1 MTRTI
6 NNKQQKT
13 MANDINNGNFQVEGM
28 DELSKKLDRLQVKN
42 PTMEKRIQDV
52 IRKAI
57 AKAKKVVSQQAH
69 GALPNDPRDAYK
81 AVKSMVY
88 KRILGGNV
96 SILKK
101 RKSSGGKSS
110 YEPPRKLR
118 QGQRGGNRVKRGA
131 RTQQMMDYQ
140 GGDRGMILRWL
151 NSGTN
156 DRTAG
161 NRGGLLSGNRGR
173 IAARNWFPHAGQQ
186 GMNEAAQY
194 IEQEI
199 DRLIAEEF
207 GRS

>member
-1 MTRTI
+1 
-6 NNKQQKT
+6 
-13 MANDINNGNFQVEGM
+13 MANDINSGNFQVEGM
-28 DELSKKLDRLQVKN
+28 AELRKKLDRLQVKN
-42 PTMEKRIQDV
+42 PTMEKKIQDV

-57 AKAKKVVSQQAH
+57 QQARKIVSQQAH
-69 GALPNDPRDAYK
+69 GAIPNDPRDAYK

-101 RKSSGGKSS
+101 KRSSGGKSS

-131 RTQQMMDYQ
+131 GTQHMMDYQ
-140 GGDRGMILRWL
+140 GSDRGMILRWL
-151 NSGTN
+151 NSGTK
-156 DRTAG
+156 DRMAG
-161 NRGGLLSGNRGR
+161 SRGGRLSGNRGR
-173 IAARNWFPHAGQQ
+173 IAARNWFPNAGQQ
-186 GMNEAAQY
+186 GINEAVKY

-207 GRS
+207 GH

>member
-1 MTRTI
+1 
-6 NNKQQKT
+6 
-13 MANDINNGNFQVEGM
+13 MANDINSGNFQVEGM
-28 DELSKKLDRLQVKN
+28 EELGKKLDRLQLKN
-42 PTMEKRIQDV
+42 PAMEKKIQDI

-57 AKAKKVVSQQAH
+57 QQARKIVSQRAH
-69 GALPNDPRDAYK
+69 DAIPNDPRDAYK

-101 RKSSGGKSS
+101 RRASGGISG
-110 YEPPRKLR
+110 YEPPRTLR
-118 QGQRGGNRVKRGA
+118 KGQRGGNRVRRGS

-161 NRGGLLSGNRGR
+161 NRGGRLSGNRGR
-173 IAARNWFPHAGQQ
+173 IASRNWFPNAGQQ
-186 GMNEAAQY
+186 GINEAAKF
-194 IEQEI
+194 INSEI

-207 GRS
+207 GH